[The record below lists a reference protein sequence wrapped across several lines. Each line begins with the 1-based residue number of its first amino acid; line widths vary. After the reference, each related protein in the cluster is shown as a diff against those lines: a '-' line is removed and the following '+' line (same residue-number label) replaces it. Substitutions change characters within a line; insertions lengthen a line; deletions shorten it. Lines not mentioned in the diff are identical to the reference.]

1 MNDMSNPTSWQKASL
16 IGAELQS
23 AEQTSAGVPTSVGML
38 SIKSANRT
46 LTEASMTANPKQL
59 YGEFWFEHPC
69 HTDCRGHC
77 QNG

>member
-38 SIKSANRT
+38 S
-46 LTEASMTANPKQL
+46 MHD
-59 YGEFWFEHPC
+59 GESQAAL
-69 HTDCRGHC
+69 R
-77 QNG
+77 